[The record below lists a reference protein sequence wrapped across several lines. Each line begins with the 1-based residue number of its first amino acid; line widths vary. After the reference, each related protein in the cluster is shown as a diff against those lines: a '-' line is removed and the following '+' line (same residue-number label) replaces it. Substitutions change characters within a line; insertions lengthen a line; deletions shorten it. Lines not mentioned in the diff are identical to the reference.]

1 MSAGITK
8 KTELCRGRKI
18 CSFFYFG
25 VTKVACF
32 VLLPMKGLIF
42 TPLYVGV
49 NNSIAHRAGGQHYDS
64 GFREQRVRQGAYH
77 GGQR

>member
-1 MSAGITK
+1 MQGQK
-8 KTELCRGRKI
+8 NLLL
-18 CSFFYFG
+18 FYFG

-42 TPLYVGV
+42 SPLYVGV
-49 NNSIAHRAGGQHYDS
+49 NNFIAHRAGGQHYDS